1 MSNNVTLRALLFETL
16 NGLKNNSIDLDR
28 VKAINDTAQI
38 LINCAKVEVDYMRAT
53 GQQLSNGFIDIQQ
66 QNSFSELTQN
76 GIQNVERVPG
86 GSIITHKLR

>member
-38 LINCAKVEVDYMRAT
+38 LINCAKVEVDYMRTT

-86 GSIITHKLR
+86 GAIITHKLR